1 MQREPLDD
9 QELARALRLW
19 EAPRA
24 PASRRGRVAQA
35 MRPPRWRWWLTGT
48 IRVPVPVGVA
58 VFVLM
63 ALLVY
68 GRLPDAGSERT
79 APSVT
84 LADFVPVANFEPVLV
99 GDQR

>member
-1 MQREPLDD
+1 MEREPLDD
-9 QELARALRLW
+9 QELARVLRQW

-24 PASRRGRVAQA
+24 PASLRGRLRQA
-35 MRPPRWRWWLTGT
+35 VRPPRWRWWLTGT

-63 ALLVY
+63 ALLAY
-68 GRLPDAGSERT
+68 GRLPGAGSERA

-84 LADFVPVANFEPVLV
+84 LADFVPVSSFEPVLV
-99 GDQR
+99 GVQR